1 MKFNTNQIINNLKE
15 TMNLGSIPFMEGK
28 TPSELVEG
36 EVVTLCDYGFIVG
49 KDGKYVVY
57 MIKEDKEHFY
67 FGGLVLTQLCET
79 LDTYSDEEIEAVLT
93 EGIKFSTTKKKSK
106 NGRMYTKVTLL

>member
-1 MKFNTNQIINNLKE
+1 MKLNANQIINNLKE
-15 TMNLGSIPFMEGK
+15 TMNMEGIPFMEGK

-36 EVVTLCDYGFIVG
+36 EVATLCDYGFIDG
-49 KDGKYVVY
+49 KDGKYVVF

-79 LDTYSDEEIEAVLT
+79 LDTYSDEEIEAVLA
-93 EGIKFSTTKKKSK
+93 EGIKFSTAKKKSK

>member
-1 MKFNTNQIINNLKE
+1 MKFNANQIINNLKE
-15 TMNLGSIPFMEGK
+15 TMNMEGIPFMEGK

-36 EVVTLCDYGFIVG
+36 EVVTLCDYGFIDG
-49 KDGKYVVY
+49 KDGKYVVF
-57 MIKEDKEHFY
+57 MVKEDKEHFY

-79 LDTYSDEEIEAVLT
+79 LDTYSDEEIEAVLV

-106 NGRMYTKVTLL
+106 NGRTYTKVTLL